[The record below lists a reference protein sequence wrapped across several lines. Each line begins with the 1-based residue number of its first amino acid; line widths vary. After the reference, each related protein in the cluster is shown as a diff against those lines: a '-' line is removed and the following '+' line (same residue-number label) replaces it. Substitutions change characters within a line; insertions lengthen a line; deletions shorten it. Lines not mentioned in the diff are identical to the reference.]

1 MTYFNLYRPAFE
13 KCQCSHR
20 WPELF
25 MFLNGHAYICT
36 GQYFPCH
43 LVLSFLADKVKALS
57 SSEEFDENYGKH
69 RIPGLLAKNQSK
81 VLHNMKDMYAYHF
94 TMTHAT

>member
-1 MTYFNLYRPAFE
+1 MPMPTSAQGSTFRVTLSCPV
-13 KCQCSHR
+13 
-20 WPELF
+20 WPIK
-25 MFLNGHAYICT
+25 A
-36 GQYFPCH
+36 
-43 LVLSFLADKVKALS
+43 KALP

-81 VLHNMKDMYAYHF
+81 FLHNMNDMYANHL